1 MTEQLNK
8 SNSVPMMQDRVG
20 GVERFSQRFFRED
33 VAEAESGGRG
43 SEEAGWGAGDT
54 LRPLSIPAT
63 CVIWRPR
70 SLGSIAPPALYSLRG
85 GRNDRGLQA

>member
-1 MTEQLNK
+1 MTEELNK

-43 SEEAGWGAGDT
+43 SEEAGWGAGDM
-54 LRPLSIPAT
+54 
-63 CVIWRPR
+63 
-70 SLGSIAPPALYSLRG
+70 
-85 GRNDRGLQA
+85 LQTP